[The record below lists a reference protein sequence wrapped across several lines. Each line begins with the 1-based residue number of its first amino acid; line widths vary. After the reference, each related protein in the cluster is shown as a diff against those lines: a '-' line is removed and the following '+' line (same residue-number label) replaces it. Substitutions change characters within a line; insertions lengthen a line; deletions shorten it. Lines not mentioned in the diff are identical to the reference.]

1 MTKKLVLLGYVYN
14 PCCVHDNT
22 HQRERAVR
30 AFARLAPKAITLE
43 LNTNHMDARQIPVM
57 DAAILYAGDNTIP
70 VHDVDE
76 GYSSRVADVYISTV
90 TKRMTVTVS
99 PILAQYLSKYGDFK
113 SIPRSIR
120 AKLLANP
127 HVDLEKH
134 GIELGPDVLYD
145 IYRKFTDGSIPVEEM
160 RAYFEGY
167 GMHIG
172 HPSDALM
179 AAHIRRIFGQHE
191 DGMILHIGGI
201 FHMIELGEAPTLL
214 RLLKDLNPERLL
226 LADF

>member
-1 MTKKLVLLGYVYN
+1 MPNKNSFLRFTKSE
-14 PCCVHDNT
+14 T
-22 HQRERAVR
+22 S
-30 AFARLAPKAITLE
+30 I
-43 LNTNHMDARQIPVM
+43 
-57 DAAILYAGDNTIP
+57 
-70 VHDVDE
+70 
-76 GYSSRVADVYISTV
+76 YST
-90 TKRMTVTVS
+90 
-99 PILAQYLSKYGDFK
+99 
-113 SIPRSIR
+113 
-120 AKLLANP
+120 AKKE
-127 HVDLEKH
+127 LEKVIQGH
-134 GIELGPDVLYD
+134 NGEIIRITSFMKLPDVLYD